1 MLIALHKYSR
11 VVRRFSLQCLLI
23 HPVVGAGAISLLELK
38 AAEEA
43 VGLVKALDYAVIPV
57 NGTNHIYNPSKS
69 RSL

>member
-11 VVRRFSLQCLLI
+11 VARRFSLQCMLI
-23 HPVVGAGAISLLELK
+23 HPVIGAGAISLSELK

-57 NGTNHIYNPSKS
+57 HGSSSIYNPNKS
-69 RSL
+69 SPV